1 MGLARVVTFDGISSE
16 RMAEMAASMESNEQP
31 EGLNATEMMMLHDPE
46 AQRAT
51 AIIFFDS
58 EEDYQRGHEILD
70 AMPTSDTPGNRTSV
84 TKTNVA
90 MRMTPVRS

>member
-1 MGLARVVTFDGISSE
+1 MALARVVTFDGITSE
-16 RMAEMAASMESNEQP
+16 RMAEMASEIEGNDQL
-31 EGLNATEMMMLHDPE
+31 EGLNATEMMILHDPE
-46 AQRAT
+46 AQKAT
-51 AIIFFDS
+51 AIVFFDN

-90 MRMTPVRS
+90 MRMTPVS

>member
-1 MGLARVVTFDGISSE
+1 MAYARVVTFDGINSE
-16 RMAEMAASMESNEQP
+16 RMAEMAANIEGRGQP
-31 EGLNATEMMMLHDPE
+31 EGLNASEMMILHDPE
-46 AQRAT
+46 AQQAT

-70 AMPTSDTPGNRTSV
+70 AMPGDDTPGNRTSV

-90 MRMTPVRS
+90 MRMKN